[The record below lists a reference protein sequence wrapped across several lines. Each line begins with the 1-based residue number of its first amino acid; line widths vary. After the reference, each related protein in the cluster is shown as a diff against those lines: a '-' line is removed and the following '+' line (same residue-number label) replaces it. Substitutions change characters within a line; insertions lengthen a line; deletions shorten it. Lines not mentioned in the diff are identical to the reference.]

1 MNRVEFRKTEKNNTE
16 TTENKETN
24 EETKEDIDDTLQNYY
39 AEWSIQHEKILV
51 EWADKAICYR
61 WLHSTSHNSFAS
73 KARWFT
79 IPVII
84 MSTLTGT
91 ANFAQERVPEQYVPY
106 YTIAVGTTNII
117 AGIITTIQQFLKINE
132 LNESHRVASISW
144 DKFYR
149 NIKLELAKSRNE
161 RMNAYQ
167 MLKISKEEFDR
178 LMETSP
184 SINPKIIEKFY
195 QTFSGGKIKEG
206 QKPTTKQ
213 ISFDEI
219 FKPEIC
225 NVLQSTRHAVY
236 KETAEEI
243 AKNKTKKLV
252 NFVKE
257 NNEFRRK
264 SIVVDNF
271 INDFSVEYNREP
283 TFDEI
288 YDNLQDK
295 VSDSIINSV
304 IQKNN
309 NTNNV

>member
-1 MNRVEFRKTEKNNTE
+1 MNRLEFRKTEKNNTE

-51 EWADKAICYR
+51 EWSDKAICYR

-161 RMNAYQ
+161 RMHAYQ
-167 MLKISKEEFDR
+167 ILKISKEEFDR

-195 QTFSGGKIKEG
+195 KTFSGGKIKEG

-225 NVLQSTRHAVY
+225 NVLQSTKHAVY

-243 AKNKTKKLV
+243 AKHKTKNLV

-264 SIVVDNF
+264 SVIVDSF
-271 INDFSVEYNREP
+271 INEFSVEYNREP